1 MVCQKRLYV
10 DQCHMTV
17 AGPSV
22 PLIAVT
28 CFFFFKLSADYLLVL
43 IDRGLRSKITYC
55 QRNRL
60 VSWPFALR
68 RRLGGFLWQS
78 AIGVK
83 LSHSKARVRQK
94 LYLFPSP
101 TVHLLKAEVV
111 VQWTSEKKPGLQAYC
126 ENDFER
132 FPTDRFLLLNYYGQ
146 ENRIS
151 NLAVLW
157 SDSVKFIFFV
167 FSTVL
172 FFVK

>member
-111 VQWTSEKKPGLQAYC
+111 VQ
-126 ENDFER
+126 
-132 FPTDRFLLLNYYGQ
+132 
-146 ENRIS
+146 
-151 NLAVLW
+151 
-157 SDSVKFIFFV
+157 
-167 FSTVL
+167 
-172 FFVK
+172 